1 MELPSSPGVVFD
13 RVTGRLY
20 EVETGQVMVLFPWPE
35 MAAYRSPVCHR
46 HWSSCLPAFHLP
58 LEPDGRDD
66 PVGRYATLIPAD
78 VRRVVT
84 PYARGQW
91 QLLAWIARSGP
102 AALDLCVSNPALAF
116 MVASAWQF
124 RNPGGGP
131 TCEPIPALLPYRKQ
145 RSILGWLGFPG
156 TDAARHI
163 VRKITYP
170 AMNLEW
176 LVALRERLRVAE
188 IAKRLAHVPRINAA
202 ILRMTAESSILH
214 VSPRLLQEIADGSDA
229 APPVQPDTLAD
240 TLQMWR
246 QVRPGRPLPLFHSA
260 DRVRDAHE
268 ELTVLVDRHIRPTLR
283 ATALPPPPFP
293 GTSIIRPL
301 TSVSEL
307 RREGR
312 RQHNCAASYAVRVA
326 RGNYAMYRVL
336 APERCTLG
344 LIRRGRNGNWR
355 IDQLKGPSNAAVSA
369 ETRLMVRDWLK
380 QARAEPARP
389 VEATAAA
396 VVEDPEDPP
405 MANLWTE
412 PPPDGLAPM

>member
-13 RVTGRLY
+13 RATGRLY
-20 EVETGQVMVLFPWPE
+20 EVATGQVTVLLPWPE
-35 MAAYRSPVCHR
+35 MAAYRSPLYQR
-46 HWSSCLPAFHLP
+46 HWSFCLPAFQLP

-66 PVGRYATLIPAD
+66 PVGRYATLIPED
-78 VRRVVT
+78 VRHVVI
-84 PYARGQW
+84 PYVSGQW
-91 QLLAWIARSGP
+91 QLLTWIARSGP

-116 MVASAWQF
+116 MVASAWHF
-124 RNPGGGP
+124 RNPGG
-131 TCEPIPALLPYRKQ
+131 EVSSQPIPALLPYRKQ

-156 TDAARHI
+156 TEAARHI

-176 LVALRERLRVAE
+176 LLALRERLGVAE

-202 ILRMTAESSILH
+202 TLRMTAESTILQ
-214 VSPRLLQEIADGSDA
+214 VSPRLLQEIANGSDA
-229 APPVQPDTLAD
+229 APLVQPDTLAD

-246 QVRPGRPLPLFHSA
+246 QVRPGRPLPLFHTA
-260 DRVRDAHE
+260 DRVHDAHE
-268 ELTVLVDRHIRPTLR
+268 ELTVLVNRGIRRTFR
-283 ATALPPPPFP
+283 ATTLPRPPFP

-312 RQHNCAASYAVRVA
+312 RQHNCVGSYAARVA
-326 RGNYAMYRVL
+326 RGNYALYRVL

-344 LIRRGRNGNWR
+344 LIRRGRKDNWR

-369 ETRLMVRDWLK
+369 ETRSMVRDWLR
-380 QARAEPARP
+380 QAAAEPTRP
-389 VEATAAA
+389 IEVPAG
-396 VVEDPEDPP
+396 VVEDAEDLPL
-405 MANLWTE
+405 ASLW
-412 PPPDGLAPM
+412 DGVRS

>member
-20 EVETGQVMVLFPWPE
+20 EVAMGQVTVLFPWPE

-66 PVGRYATLIPAD
+66 PVGRYTTAIPED
-78 VRRVVT
+78 VRQVVV
-84 PYARGQW
+84 PYASGHW

-116 MVASAWQF
+116 MVASAWHF
-124 RNPGGGP
+124 RNPGAGP
-131 TCEPIPALLPYRKQ
+131 AGEPIPALLPYRKQ

-156 TDAARHI
+156 TEAARHI
-163 VRKITYP
+163 VRKITHP
-170 AMNLEW
+170 AMSLEW
-176 LVALRERLRVAE
+176 LLALRERLRVAE
-188 IAKRLAHVPRINAA
+188 IAKRLAHVQRINAA

-214 VSPRLLQEIADGSDA
+214 VSPRLLQEIAGGSDA
-229 APPVQPDTLAD
+229 DPLVQPDTLAD

-246 QVRPGRPLPLFHSA
+246 QVRPARPLPLFHSA
-260 DRVRDAHE
+260 DRVHDAHE
-268 ELTVLVDRHIRPTLR
+268 ELMALVDRRLRPAFR
-283 ATALPPPPFP
+283 ATTLPPPPFP
-293 GTSIIRPL
+293 GTSIITPL
-301 TSVSEL
+301 ASVSEL

-312 RQHNCAASYAVRVA
+312 RQHNCVGSYAVRVA
-326 RGNYAMYRVL
+326 RGNYAVYRVL

-344 LIRRGRNGNWR
+344 LIRRGRTGHWR

-369 ETRLMVRDWLK
+369 ETQRMVRDWLK
-380 QARAEPARP
+380 GAGVEPARP
-389 VEATAAA
+389 VEG
-396 VVEDPEDPP
+396 
-405 MANLWTE
+405 LWN
-412 PPPDGLAPM
+412 GVRS